1 MRMVGICRGR
11 ISRKTVPHAAPY
23 MLLYAIMVPA
33 LLLAPLARAMDYPK
47 LFGTSEIRSD
57 RLTLFTHWT
66 DMIERMRTTP
76 EPFADACEDPA
87 AKLCHLKEWDAFLD
101 SVKALD
107 QRTQLDRVN
116 EFMNA
121 FPYIDDIANWGRENR
136 WETPLEFL
144 ARSGDCKDYAIAK
157 YMSLRYLGWP
167 IDQLRIVVLRDV
179 NLNADR
185 AVLAVYVGDE
195 ILILDN
201 QIAQVTNA
209 DNIHHYRPY
218 YSINEDYWWF
228 HH

>member
-1 MRMVGICRGR
+1 MRW
-11 ISRKTVPHAAPY
+11 
-23 MLLYAIMVPA
+23 YAIVA
-33 LLLAPLARAMDYPK
+33 LACAAALGAPVARAIDYPK

-57 RLTLFTHWT
+57 RLSMFTHWT
-66 DMIERMRTTP
+66 NMIERMRTTP

-87 AKLCHLKEWDAFLD
+87 AKLCHLKQWDAFLD
-101 SVKALD
+101 SIKGLD
-107 QRTQLDRVN
+107 QRTQLDKVN
-116 EFMNA
+116 AFMNA

-157 YMSLRYLGWP
+157 YMSLRFLGWP
-167 IDQLRIVVLRDV
+167 VAELRIVVLRDV
-179 NLNADR
+179 NLNADH
-185 AVLAVYVGDE
+185 AVLAVYRGDE

-209 DNIHHYRPY
+209 DSIHHYKPY
-218 YSINEDYWWF
+218 YSLNEDYWWF